1 MPSPTPPD
9 LGQVLVDFSTN
20 GAFPEEEAVS
30 AAYVDS
36 PMVSA
41 ALAVL
46 QNAKAELEDEV
57 RAISRET
64 APDVDLWIKHAK
76 SIQDDIQRARQ
87 LSSSIVRQAEADD
100 ERKEELGEKETYADF
115 LTKEVSFNHQLLTVL
130 RSLQG
135 VNESLNKAE
144 ECATEKRIIDG
155 LHMLEAAWKSLA
167 EIPLE
172 KTTRVMRLLDSRC
185 FELRVHIHEQF
196 SAVWETLIKI
206 DREQS
211 TITINQEIQGDTT
224 NISQAVIGLKAY
236 KELDDAARKLWEDL
250 DDVIL
255 KPRTNL
261 QAGSIPT
268 VQVKGNSLFL
278 GKDVTNRTIK
288 SLFVDL
294 ETVIHFLIE
303 NIPGEII
310 QSLARKMMPVL
321 SIRILEVWLDTAVP
335 ASLDDMVDYQKALAL
350 VADFAAKLEALQWPG
365 ADTFHDW
372 VSNAPKIWL
381 GKRRETTLDWTRNQ
395 LSLGIGNPQIAERV
409 ETRMVDRDE
418 GNHIAAT
425 GTTATHDWDD
435 AWSDDGEPT
444 PNNSSRDDSNGET
457 RNRKSLDEE
466 RRATEVFSPT
476 PTPTTDEDQID
487 DAADAWGWGDDD
499 DANDAEVP
507 PDPAPP
513 QVGPEEKAVS
523 HVTPSTREMTLS
535 EKYWTSSLPRAVY
548 NTVEQVYTD
557 GAHLTRPENEHIPV
571 TPAAPSLF
579 GLPTLI
585 LAMYRAISPYYY
597 SLEPGGN
604 MYLYNDAMWLSERFQ
619 QFLIEWKGREDI
631 PPRAYNLVKL
641 EPETKVLISFGK
653 RAYTNELNAQR
664 TIINDLLGGVQNFF
678 QQDDQMNDSLED
690 AIKVVL
696 IHVRTQAA
704 LWEKILPY
712 SAWASATG
720 SLVNAVATKL
730 ITDVFDLSDI
740 GVDEA
745 ERTATILS
753 RVESLDDLFIPKPDP
768 SSLTKVKSSTN
779 GTEIDSPIPLTSQFA
794 DKWMKMKFL
803 SEVLQS
809 NLKDVKFLWFESD
822 LSLYFSVE
830 EVVDLVHLSFEKN
843 AAVRQ
848 AVREIRENP
857 RPRGEVV

>member
-1 MPSPTPPD
+1 MSSSTEAD

-30 AAYVDS
+30 AAYVNS

-41 ALAVL
+41 ALVVL
-46 QNAKAELEDEV
+46 QDAKSALEDEV
-57 RAISRET
+57 REISRET

-76 SIQDDIQRARQ
+76 SIQDDIQRSRQ
-87 LSSSIVRQAEADD
+87 LASSIVRQAEADG
-100 ERKEELGEKETYADF
+100 ERKEVLEEKETYADF
-115 LTKEVSFNHQLLTVL
+115 LAKEVSFNNQLVSVL

-144 ECATEKRIIDG
+144 ECASERRIIDA
-155 LHMLEAAWKSLA
+155 LHMLEAAWQILG

-185 FELRVHIHEQF
+185 FELRVLIHEQF
-196 SAVWETLIKI
+196 STIWEALISV

-211 TITINQEIQGDTT
+211 TITVNREVPGDTT
-224 NISQAVIGLKAY
+224 TIDQAVIGLKAY
-236 KELDDAARKLWEDL
+236 KQLDDAAKKLWEDL
-250 DDVIL
+250 DNVIL

-261 QAGSIPT
+261 QTGTMPNIQAL
-268 VQVKGNSLFL
+268 GNSLSL
-278 GKDVTNRTIK
+278 GSDITNNTVK
-288 SLFVDL
+288 SLFLDIETTIQFLVDHVP
-294 ETVIHFLIE
+294 E
-303 NIPGEII
+303 EII
-310 QSLARKMMPVL
+310 QLLAKKMMPVL
-321 SIRILEVWLDTAVP
+321 STRILEVWLDTAVP

-350 VADFAAKLEALQWPG
+350 VGDFAAKLDALNWPG

-395 LSLGIGNPQIAERV
+395 LSLGIGTPQIAERI
-409 ETRMVDRDE
+409 ETRMVAREE
-418 GNHIAAT
+418 GNHLAAT

-435 AWSDDGEPT
+435 AWSDDGENT
-444 PNNSSRDDSNGET
+444 PEDSPKENSNGES

-466 RRATEVFSPT
+466 RRATEVFTPVPT
-476 PTPTTDEDQID
+476 PMVDEDQID

-499 DANDAEVP
+499 EIDADADASA
-507 PDPAPP
+507 DPAPAP
-513 QVGPEEKAVS
+513 ARPEEQRSLEPHVS
-523 HVTPSTREMTLS
+523 ATTREMTLS

-548 NTVEQVYTD
+548 STVEQVYAD

-604 MYLYNDAMWLSERFQ
+604 MYLYNDAMWLSEHFQ
-619 QFLIEWKGREDI
+619 QFLSDWQNRDDI
-631 PPRAYNLVKL
+631 SPRAYTLVKL
-641 EPETKVLISFGK
+641 EPETKVLVSFGK

-664 TIINDLLGGVQNFF
+664 TIINDLLGGAQNFF
-678 QQDDQMNDSLED
+678 QQDSQMSGELED
-690 AIKVVL
+690 AIKIV
-696 IHVRTQAA
+696 IKHIRAEAA
-704 LWEKILPY
+704 LWQKILPY

-730 ITDVFDLSDI
+730 INDVFDLSDI

-753 RVESLDDLFIPKPDP
+753 RVEALDDLFIPQADA
-768 SSLTKVKSSTN
+768 SNSHN
-779 GTEIDSPIPLTSQFA
+779 GTPASDAVPLTSQFA

-822 LSLYFSVE
+822 LSLYFTVD

-857 RPRGEVV
+857 NPKGGDGF

>member
-1 MPSPTPPD
+1 MSSSTQAD

-30 AAYVDS
+30 AAHVNS

-41 ALAVL
+41 ALVVL
-46 QNAKAELEDEV
+46 QDAKAALEDEV
-57 RAISRET
+57 RQTSRET
-64 APDVDLWIKHAK
+64 APNVDTWIKHAK
-76 SIQDDIQRARQ
+76 SIQDDIQRSRQ
-87 LSSSIVRQAEADD
+87 LASSIVRQAEADG
-100 ERKEELGEKETYADF
+100 ERKEVLEEKETYADF
-115 LTKEVSFNHQLLTVL
+115 LTKEVSFNNQLLSVL
-130 RSLQG
+130 RSLQA
-135 VNESLNKAE
+135 VNESLNMAE
-144 ECATEKRIIDG
+144 ELASERRIIDG
-155 LHMLEAAWKSLA
+155 LHMLEAAWKSLG

-185 FELRVHIHEQF
+185 FELRVLIHEQF
-196 SAVWETLIKI
+196 STIWKALII
-206 DREQS
+206 VDREES
-211 TITINQEIQGDTT
+211 TITINREVPGDTT
-224 NISQAVIGLKAY
+224 NIDQAVIGLKAY
-236 KELDDAARKLWEDL
+236 KELDDAAKKLWGDL
-250 DDVIL
+250 DEVVL

-261 QAGSIPT
+261 QTGTMPT
-268 VQVKGNSLFL
+268 IKAHGNSLSL
-278 GKDVTNRTIK
+278 GTEVTNNTIK
-288 SLFVDL
+288 SLFLDIQ
-294 ETVIHFLIE
+294 TTIQFLID
-303 NIPGEII
+303 NVPDEII
-310 QSLARKMMPVL
+310 QLLAKRMMPVL
-321 SIRILEVWLDTAVP
+321 STRILEVWLDTAVP

-350 VADFAAKLEALQWPG
+350 VGDFAAKLDALKWPG
-365 ADTFHDW
+365 ADIFNDW

-381 GKRRETTLDWTRNQ
+381 SKRRETTLDWTRNQ
-395 LSLGIGNPQIAERV
+395 LSLGIGTPQIAERI
-409 ETRMVDRDE
+409 ETRMVAREE
-418 GNHIAAT
+418 GNHLAAT

-435 AWSDDGEPT
+435 AWSDDGEDT
-444 PNNSSRDDSNGET
+444 PEDSLKEQSNSET

-466 RRATEVFSPT
+466 RRATEVFT
-476 PTPTTDEDQID
+476 PIATPTTDEDQID

-499 DANDAEVP
+499 AIDGDTDAPA
-507 PDPAPP
+507 DPAPP
-513 QVGPEEKAVS
+513 QAKPEDQLPLERPAS
-523 HVTPSTREMTLS
+523 STTREMTLS

-548 NTVEQVYTD
+548 NTVEQVYAD
-557 GAHLTRPENEHIPV
+557 GAHLTQPQNEHIPV

-619 QFLIEWKGREDI
+619 QFLSEWQNRADI
-631 PPRAYNLVKL
+631 SPRAYNLVKL

-664 TIINDLLGGVQNFF
+664 TIINDLLGGAQNFF
-678 QQDDQMNDSLED
+678 QQDTQMSGELED
-690 AIKVVL
+690 AIEIVIKH
-696 IHVRTQAA
+696 IRAEAA
-704 LWEKILPY
+704 LWQKILPY

-720 SLVNAVATKL
+720 SLVNAIATKL
-730 ITDVFDLSDI
+730 INDVFDLTDI

-753 RVESLDDLFIPKPDP
+753 RVEGLDDLFIPRPDTSKPQNGASASDP
-768 SSLTKVKSSTN
+768 V
-779 GTEIDSPIPLTSQFA
+779 PLTSQFA

-822 LSLYFSVE
+822 LSLYFTVD

-857 RPRGEVV
+857 NPKGVDEF